1 MQVTIRLFASFRA
14 GRFVEE
20 AREYPADTR
29 IADVIRALDIAP
41 EAIGMIMLDRR
52 HAQPDDILYD
62 GARLALFPLLGG
74 G

>member
-1 MQVTIRLFASFRA
+1 MQVTIRLFASFRV

-20 AREYPADTR
+20 TR
-29 IADVIRALDIAP
+29 DLPPDASVADVVRALEIPA

-52 HAQPDDILYD
+52 HAPLEQRLHD

>member
-1 MQVTIRLFASFRA
+1 MQVTIRLFASFRV

-20 AREYPADTR
+20 VREVPADTSV
-29 IADVIRALDIAP
+29 ANVLTALEIPA
-41 EAIGMIMLDRR
+41 EAVGMIMIDRR
-52 HAQPDDILYD
+52 HAKPEQRLHD